1 MLKTFLCSAPAIGV
15 PRKVSLKEM
24 MLTYDAVIIDDNR
37 G

>member
-15 PRKVSLKEM
+15 PCTASLKEM
-24 MLTYDAVIIDDNR
+24 MLTHDAVIIDDNR